1 MMRGIVN
8 VIKPTGMTS
17 HDVVGCLRHLYGIK
31 KVGHA
36 GTLDPL
42 AAGVLPVYLGNAT
55 RLIEYGDSDCKT
67 YHGEFILG
75 LATDTEDITGTV
87 IETRP
92 LPPLT
97 FADVAAVLPA
107 FSGTIR
113 QRPSVYSAITIGGV
127 KAYTLARK
135 QVPVVMPERQVTIH
149 AIRLLA
155 YEGGRGLLAVTC
167 SKGTYIRS
175 LIRDIGEALGTCA
188 CMSYL
193 VRVRA
198 GMFHI
203 EDAVTLEALATAP
216 EHYVL
221 PADRAIGHLPP
232 VYLSA
237 AQCRDLRCGRAVPVP
252 ETLAVEETVLRA
264 YGEDRQLIG
273 IVHVDKKHHRL
284 RPHKMFME
292 E

>member
-1 MMRGIVN
+1 M
-8 VIKPTGMTS
+8 
-17 HDVVGCLRHLYGIK
+17 VGCLRHLYGIK

-55 RLIEYGDSDCKT
+55 RLIEYGDSDRKT

-252 ETLAVEETVLRA
+252 ETRAVEETVLRA

-273 IVHVDKKHHRL
+273 IVHFDKKHHRL

>member
-55 RLIEYGDSDCKT
+55 RLIEYGDSDRKT

-97 FADVAAVLPA
+97 FADVAAVLSA

-127 KAYTLARK
+127 KAYKLARK

-155 YEGGRGLLAVTC
+155 YERGRGLLAVTC

-203 EDAVTLEALATAP
+203 EDAVTLEALAKAP

-237 AQCRDLRCGRAVPVP
+237 AQCRDLRCGRAVSVP
-252 ETLAVEETVLRA
+252 EIRAVGETVLRA